1 MKELNTYVVTMR
13 ATNRQQK
20 HRTVNACVSPEA
32 ACVVA
37 NILYSRSPYSYLTYR
52 ANWAYQ
58 VS

>member
-1 MKELNTYVVTMR
+1 MKKLSTYIVTMR
-13 ATNRQQK
+13 TTNRQQM
-20 HRTVNACVSPEA
+20 HRTVTACVSPEA

-37 NILYSRSPYSYLTYR
+37 NILYSRSPFSYLTYR